1 LFIPAVEA
9 YAERLSH
16 YAQFELLE
24 LPAGRSGDER
34 SNKVREASALLAKVG
49 PRDRLVS
56 LDERGRMF
64 NSLDFS
70 RYLSRAQ
77 NDSRNLFFAV
87 GGDAGLA
94 PSVLAAAHLVLS
106 LSLLTMP
113 HRLARLV
120 LVEQLY
126 RAFTLLRGEPYPK

>member
-1 LFIPAVEA
+1 LFIPAVEV

-16 YAQFELLE
+16 YVQFELLE

-34 SNKVREASALLAKVG
+34 SNKVREGSALLAKVG

>member
-1 LFIPAVEA
+1 
-9 YAERLSH
+9 
-16 YAQFELLE
+16 
-24 LPAGRSGDER
+24 
-34 SNKVREASALLAKVG
+34 
-49 PRDRLVS
+49 
-56 LDERGRMF
+56 MF